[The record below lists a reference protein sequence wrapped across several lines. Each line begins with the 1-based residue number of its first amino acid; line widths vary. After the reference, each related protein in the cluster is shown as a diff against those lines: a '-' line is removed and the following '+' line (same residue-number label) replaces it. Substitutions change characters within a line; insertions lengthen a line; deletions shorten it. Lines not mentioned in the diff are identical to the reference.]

1 MTTLTKES
9 AHLFFDTK
17 SQTKHDNDN
26 NNKIREHI
34 ILSLATSKVPDE
46 FFEIEEWKTLKETLN
61 YALENEGIDTN
72 DESFSMIQRGGRKFN
87 HDFVITCGAKSYNI
101 EFKFNASTISE
112 TPQFVSPMKPSQYMT
127 ASYEEFFYENH
138 LQDILLN
145 DPIPKENYLKS
156 VHQPKPACLLSES
169 EKYSKGYKKIDDE
182 SIAYYNKCCETTN
195 RSLVNFLKRP
205 DVQLDVEKLNEYLE
219 RSQRD
224 KIYLLFKDGTFYT
237 EKHPKES
244 YTITS
249 YIKEESKHRFLAS
262 TENGEVVKILLRWK
276 NGKGIA
282 FPAFQIS

>member
-9 AHLFFDTK
+9 AHLFFDKK
-17 SQTKHDNDN
+17 SQTKNANDN

-34 ILSLATSKVPDE
+34 ILSLATNKVPEE
-46 FFEIEEWKTLKETLN
+46 FFEIMEWKILKE
-61 YALENEGIDTN
+61 ALISALKQEGIDTN

-87 HDFVITCGAKSYNI
+87 HDFVIKCGNKSYNI

-145 DPIPKENYLKS
+145 VPISKENYLKS
-156 VHQPKPACLLSES
+156 VHQPKPTCLVLES
-169 EKYSKGYKKIDDE
+169 EKYSKGYKKLDEE

-195 RSLVNFLKRP
+195 RSLVNFLKQP
-205 DVQLDVEKLNEYLE
+205 DVQLDVEKLNHYLE
-219 RSQRD
+219 QSQRD
-224 KIYLLFKDGTFYT
+224 KIYLLFKDGKFYI

-262 TENGEVVKILLRWK
+262 TENGELIKILLRWK

>member
-1 MTTLTKES
+1 M
-9 AHLFFDTK
+9 
-17 SQTKHDNDN
+17 
-26 NNKIREHI
+26 
-34 ILSLATSKVPDE
+34 
-46 FFEIEEWKTLKETLN
+46 
-61 YALENEGIDTN
+61 
-72 DESFSMIQRGGRKFN
+72 
-87 HDFVITCGAKSYNI
+87 
-101 EFKFNASTISE
+101 
-112 TPQFVSPMKPSQYMT
+112 
-127 ASYEEFFYENH
+127 
-138 LQDILLN
+138 
-145 DPIPKENYLKS
+145 KS

-205 DVQLDVEKLNEYLE
+205 DVQLDVIKLNEYLE